1 MPPWLPAADY
11 AMIRAVEG
19 EAMLSKL
26 LRAVAIV
33 ATTIAPAAAATLD
46 CPSRDRDNILEVL
59 DQAPTCEQSLA
70 LFQACS
76 YGASG
81 DVALSEVV
89 IRKCEGDFLTKLNK
103 SQRQSYD
110 QQQKRCSLKYRNES
124 GTMYRSFEAFCSANL
139 AKDYARRFAKAPKS

>member
-1 MPPWLPAADY
+1 VP
-11 AMIRAVEG
+11 VER
-19 EAMLSKL
+19 EVMLSKL
-26 LRAVAIV
+26 LCAVSIV
-33 ATTIAPAAAATLD
+33 AMTIAPAAAATLD
-46 CPSRDRDNILEVL
+46 CPSHDRDNILDLL

-76 YGASG
+76 YGAGG
-81 DVALSEVV
+81 DVALSEIV

-110 QQQKRCSLKYRNES
+110 RQQKQCSLKYRNGS

-139 AKDYARRFAKAPKS
+139 AKDYARRFAKGSKS

>member
-1 MPPWLPAADY
+1 MQRSVP
-11 AMIRAVEG
+11 IEG
-19 EAMLSKL
+19 EVMLSKL
-26 LRAVAIV
+26 LCAISIV
-33 ATTIAPAAAATLD
+33 AMTIAPATAATLD
-46 CPSRDRDNILEVL
+46 CPSRDRDNILDLL

-70 LFQACS
+70 QFQACS

-89 IRKCEGDFLTKLNK
+89 IRKCEGDFLTKLSK

-110 QQQKRCSLKYRNES
+110 RQQKQCSLKYRNES

-139 AKDYARRFAKAPKS
+139 AKDYARRFAKGSKS